1 MGEAA
6 IYAKADIEDP
16 SKVFLWLG
24 ANVMLE
30 YPLAEAN
37 QLLENNLDNYKKIFG
52 PRRPRFGVYQR
63 QRDDTGGELS
73 EGV

>member
-37 QLLENNLDNYKKIFG
+37 QLLENNLDNYKKFG
-52 PRRPRFGVYQR
+52 PRLSRFSVYQDNATI
-63 QRDDTGGELS
+63 QEVNFS